1 MNLLVSAQRTGSTA
15 VRTGIDGANLIPGA
29 SRMSDTGSMN
39 QTPPTDP
46 MVALRK
52 RSRILD
58 RLLDDRGRVKRW
70 PVRRAQQLI
79 VLDHIA
85 AQIEEGVT
93 WNEVELG
100 HMLDGLHAF
109 NDPARIRRELVD
121 LGILARKRDGSAYW
135 KVAPTEG

>member
-1 MNLLVSAQRTGSTA
+1 MTDRRQ
-15 VRTGIDGANLIPGA
+15 
-29 SRMSDTGSMN
+29 
-39 QTPPTDP
+39 PPDP
-46 MVALRK
+46 EPADPLVALRK

-58 RLLDDRGRVKRW
+58 RLLDDRARVARW
-70 PVRRAQQLI
+70 PVRRAQQLL

-85 AQIEEGVT
+85 AQIEEGVV

-100 HMLDGLHAF
+100 HMLEELHAF

-135 KVAPTEG
+135 KRTPEA